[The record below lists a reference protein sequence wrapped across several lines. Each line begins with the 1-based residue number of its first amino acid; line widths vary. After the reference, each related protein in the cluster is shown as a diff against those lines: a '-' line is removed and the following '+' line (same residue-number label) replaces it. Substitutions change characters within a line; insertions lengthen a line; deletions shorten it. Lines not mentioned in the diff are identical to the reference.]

1 MEVDVVVAVIQ
12 NRGGVFFSIFE
23 KAFCTDHSR
32 RSPLLQQWIDQM
44 QASRLPAFDPSAAV
58 NFAVGGNIFGMPNQV
73 MIFCRTCTNFYNCIM
88 HNLQISHY
96 THDTCSSLSLLS
108 FIQLHT
114 TT

>member
-1 MEVDVVVAVIQ
+1 MEVDAVVAVIQ

-23 KAFCTDHSR
+23 KAFCPDHSR

-73 MIFCRTCTNFYNCIM
+73 MIC
-88 HNLQISHY
+88 LQNMY
-96 THDTCSSLSLLS
+96 QFL
-108 FIQLHT
+108 QLHYAQLT
-114 TT
+114 DFALYARYM